1 MSDQQGQ
8 GPNRFRV
15 FHLVV
20 LGLIAAAGMLV
31 VGASRA
37 SEGPTPTKRPNVLVL
52 FADDQRADT
61 IAALGNSHIRTP
73 NLDRLVSQGTTFTR
87 AYCMG
92 SLQGAVCVPSRA
104 MLLTGCTLFHV
115 KADLAGQPTWPEAF
129 AKQGYTTFLT
139 GKWHNQAESALR
151 VFQLGKG
158 VFLGGMGDPY
168 QLEIQD
174 ISPEHAFVNERLSG
188 EHSVKVFADLAAEFI
203 RGQSGK
209 GPFLCYVPFNLPHDP
224 RVAPKPYHDR
234 YNAERPPLPA
244 NFLPQHPFNNGAL
257 VMRDEELAPWP
268 RTPEIVRQHLA
279 DYYAAI
285 EFLDAQIG
293 RILEALKESNQ
304 YDNTLIVF
312 TSDHGLA
319 IGSHGLFGKQNLYE
333 HSMRAP
339 LVIAGPGVPRNR
351 RVDAMCYLLDIFP
364 TLGDLTGIPAPRG
377 SEGQSL
383 APILQGKRQSG
394 RDSIFTAYADVQR
407 AIRDD
412 RWKLIIYLKINKT
425 QLFDLKNDP
434 AELHDLAHG
443 PGRTGE
449 VKRLIGLLRQWQ
461 ERVDDAEPLSSAKP
475 LPPEFIFPAEPKSPK
490 PTKGS
495 AGSAGGHR
503 VTAPTGSDLV
513 SG

>member
-1 MSDQQGQ
+1 MTYDQQRR
-8 GPNRFRV
+8 GPNRCAAMVAGFT
-15 FHLVV
+15 
-20 LGLIAAAGMLV
+20 AAAAIIVSG
-31 VGASRA
+31 SCRA
-37 SEGPTPTKRPNVLVL
+37 SQTPSRTQRPNVLVI

-104 MLLTGCTLFHV
+104 MLLTGRTLFDV
-115 KADLAGQPTWPEAF
+115 KDDLKGQPTWPEAF
-129 AKQGYTTFLT
+129 ANQGYTTFFT

-151 VFQLGKG
+151 VFQQGKG

-174 ISPEHAFVNERLSG
+174 ISPEHTFVNERLSG

-203 RGQSGK
+203 RGRSGK

-224 RVAPKPYHDR
+224 RVAPKPFHDR
-234 YNAERPPLPA
+234 YNADRPPLPA

-257 VMRDEELAPWP
+257 IIRDEELAPWP
-268 RTPEIVRQHLA
+268 RTPEIVREHLA

-293 RILEALKESNQ
+293 HILDTLKVSKQ

-319 IGSHGLFGKQNLYE
+319 IGSHGLFGKQNLYD

-339 LVIAGPGVPRNR
+339 LVIAGPGIPRGR
-351 RVDAMCYLLDIFP
+351 KVDAMCYLLDIFP
-364 TLGDLTGIPAPRG
+364 TLGDLAGIPAPDG
-377 SEGQSL
+377 NEGQSL
-383 APILQGKRQSG
+383 VPILTGQRQTG
-394 RDSIFTAYADVQR
+394 RESIFTAYIDVQR
-407 AIRDD
+407 AVRDD
-412 RWKLIIYLKINKT
+412 RWKLIIYPQINKT

-434 AELHDLAHG
+434 AELHDLTNDPHW
-443 PGRTGE
+443 TNE
-449 VKRLIGLLRQWQ
+449 VKRLTALLRHWQ
-461 ERVDDAEPLSSAKP
+461 NQLDDTQPLSSAKP
-475 LPPEFIFPAEPKSPK
+475 LAPEFTFPIEAKSPK
-490 PTKGS
+490 QK
-495 AGSAGGHR
+495 
-503 VTAPTGSDLV
+503 TGS
-513 SG
+513 